1 MHWTHSLYQ
10 LYATPW
16 SLHTP
21 YRWDYDNKNYL
32 DAMDQLMG
40 IQQDD
45 RIRSIG
51 LTNFDTKHL
60 SELLEEGA
68 PIVSNQAC
76 PPPPSIHLSSTPSA
90 FSVM

>member
-1 MHWTHSLYQ
+1 
-10 LYATPW
+10 
-16 SLHTP
+16 
-21 YRWDYDNKNYL
+21 
-32 DAMDQLMG
+32 MDQLMG

-76 PPPPSIHLSSTPSA
+76 PPPPSIHPSIVYT
-90 FSVM
+90 FSLLCNVECILPHSRSFL

>member
-1 MHWTHSLYQ
+1 
-10 LYATPW
+10 
-16 SLHTP
+16 
-21 YRWDYDNKNYL
+21 
-32 DAMDQLMG
+32 MDQLMG

-76 PPPPSIHLSSTPSA
+76 LSPPPSIHPSIYRLHLQP
-90 FSVM
+90 SL